1 MQFELQFPLWWVYY
15 DVIDATQNVQ
25 TNFQVESGYSA
36 MTSCKASRAKQS
48 APTFRALVATLSNN
62 IGHHHIPVVE
72 SAMHPSEI
80 IAPDAV
86 HYDLVKKV
94 FRSLYRANHC
104 YHLDAPVNFENT
116 FDKLGTIYNELIH
129 CDKTDIDQV
138 RLLQDIGTQATKF
151 FRKHN
156 LLPQLTS
163 PRELNDAH
171 SGSESKVHYLGER
184 FARTG

>member
-1 MQFELQFPLWWVYY
+1 
-15 DVIDATQNVQ
+15 
-25 TNFQVESGYSA
+25 
-36 MTSCKASRAKQS
+36 MTGCKASRAKQS
-48 APTFRALVATLSNN
+48 AATFRRLVATLSNN
-62 IGHHHIPVVE
+62 IGNHHIPVVE

-104 YHLDAPVNFENT
+104 YHLDAPVTFENT
-116 FDKLGTIYNELIH
+116 FDKLGEIYNELIH

-138 RLLQDIGTQATKF
+138 KLLQDIGTQATKF
-151 FRKHN
+151 FSKHN
-156 LLPQLTS
+156 LLPQLVS

-171 SGSESKVHYLGER
+171 SMDEAKVHYLVGER